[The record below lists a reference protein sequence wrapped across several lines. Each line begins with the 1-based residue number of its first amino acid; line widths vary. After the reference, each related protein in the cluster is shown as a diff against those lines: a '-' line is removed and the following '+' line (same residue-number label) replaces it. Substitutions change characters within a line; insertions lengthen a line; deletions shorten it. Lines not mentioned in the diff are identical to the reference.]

1 MVGYNFVSSQLK
13 YSVHAVCVDTYL
25 VLGCP
30 DRQKSRVLHWMQ
42 TEEQKLGKLGEGLE
56 DSDLVK
62 NGLRF

>member
-30 DRQKSRVLHWMQ
+30 DRQKSRVFQ
-42 TEEQKLGKLGEGLE
+42 TEEHKLGKLGEGLE
-56 DSDLVK
+56 VSDLAK